1 VLFHFYINPYSLFLL
16 GLSKP
21 LGIAAE
27 TKEHE
32 MSFSENTVLVTDEGD
47 SMKWDYEVL
56 VIGGGPAGLSAAMA
70 LGRLRRSVLVC
81 DDFRPRNLA
90 AAHMHNFA
98 GNEGLSPME
107 WRKKARQDV
116 EQYDT
121 VHFFEGAVTSVVK
134 ISAEFEAT
142 LSSKS
147 SVTVKKVILA
157 YGVQDRLPPIPGMQ
171 ELWGKS
177 AFNCPF
183 CHGFEYRGRRIGV
196 IGNNGALV
204 MRVLPMIF
212 GVTSDITLFT
222 QGKSEL
228 TAEQTEILRRRK
240 VRIVEHPVEKLIYDG
255 DVLHGAIAGGERIEL
270 DAILGGGP
278 PFQMKSDVGESLGCE
293 KNEMGLYKVGEG
305 NRTNV
310 PGVYAAGD
318 SITMQ
323 QSVAGALATGQWAG
337 ATASQD
343 LLNEA
348 FSA

>member
-1 VLFHFYINPYSLFLL
+1 MNWD
-16 GLSKP
+16 
-21 LGIAAE
+21 
-27 TKEHE
+27 HE
-32 MSFSENTVLVTDEGD
+32 A
-47 SMKWDYEVL
+47 L
-56 VIGGGPAGLSAAMA
+56 VIGGGPAGLGAAMA

-81 DDFRPRNLA
+81 DDFRPRNRA

-98 GNEGLSPME
+98 GNEGQSPLE

-121 VHFFEGAVTSVVK
+121 VHFFEGAVASVVK
-134 ISAEFEAT
+134 FDAGFQAT

-147 SVTVKKVILA
+147 SVTAKKVILA
-157 YGVQDRLPPIPGMQ
+157 YGVEDRLPPIPGMK

-177 AFNCPF
+177 VFNCPF
-183 CHGFEYRGRRIGV
+183 CHGFEVRGKRIGV
-196 IGNNGALV
+196 IGNGALA

-222 QGKSEL
+222 QGKNML

-240 VRIVEHPVEKLIYDG
+240 VRIVEHPVEKLIHDG
-255 DVLHGAIAGGERIEL
+255 DALRGAIAGGELIEQ
-270 DAILGGGP
+270 DAILSGGP
-278 PFQMKSDVGESLGCE
+278 PFHIKSDIGERLGCE
-293 KNEMGLYKVGEG
+293 RNEKGLYKVDEG

-323 QSVAGALATGQWAG
+323 QSVVGALSTGQWAG

-348 FSA
+348 FSD

>member
-1 VLFHFYINPYSLFLL
+1 
-16 GLSKP
+16 
-21 LGIAAE
+21 
-27 TKEHE
+27 
-32 MSFSENTVLVTDEGD
+32 MSFSGNITEGGD
-47 SMKWDYEVL
+47 GMKWDHEVL
-56 VIGGGPAGLSAAMA
+56 VIGGGPAGLGAAMA

-98 GNEGLSPME
+98 GHEGLSPLE

-134 ISAEFEAT
+134 IHGGFEAT

-177 AFNCPF
+177 VFQCPF
-183 CHGFEYRGRRIGV
+183 CHGFEYRGRRVGV
-196 IGNNGALV
+196 IANGALA

-222 QGKSEL
+222 HGKSEL
-228 TAEQTEILRRRK
+228 TTEQTEILRRRK
-240 VRIVEHPVEKLIYDG
+240 VRIVEHPVEKLIHDG
-255 DVLHGAIAGGERIEL
+255 DALHGAIAGGELIEQ

-310 PGVYAAGD
+310 PGIYAAGD

-323 QSVAGALATGQWAG
+323 QSVVGALATGQWAG

-343 LLNEA
+343 LLTEA

>member
-1 VLFHFYINPYSLFLL
+1 
-16 GLSKP
+16 
-21 LGIAAE
+21 
-27 TKEHE
+27 
-32 MSFSENTVLVTDEGD
+32 MSFSGNTVLVTDGGD
-47 SMKWDYEVL
+47 GMKWDHEVL
-56 VIGGGPAGLSAAMA
+56 VIGGGPAGLGAAMA
-70 LGRLRRSVLVC
+70 LGRLRRLVLVC

-98 GNEGLSPME
+98 GHEGLSPLE
-107 WRKKARQDV
+107 WGKKARQDV

-134 ISAEFEAT
+134 IHGGFEAT

-147 SVTVKKVILA
+147 SVKVKKVILA
-157 YGVQDRLPPIPGMQ
+157 YGIQDRLLPIPGMQ

-177 AFNCPF
+177 VFNCPF
-183 CHGFEYRGRRIGV
+183 CHGFEYRGRRVGV
-196 IGNNGALV
+196 IANGALA

-222 QGKSEL
+222 HGKSEL

-240 VRIVEHPVEKLIYDG
+240 VRIVEHPVEKMIHDG
-255 DVLHGAIAGGERIEL
+255 NALHGVIAGSELIEQ

-310 PGVYAAGD
+310 PGIYAAGD

-323 QSVAGALATGQWAG
+323 QSVVGALATGQWAG

>member
-1 VLFHFYINPYSLFLL
+1 
-16 GLSKP
+16 
-21 LGIAAE
+21 
-27 TKEHE
+27 
-32 MSFSENTVLVTDEGD
+32 MSFSGNITEGGD
-47 SMKWDYEVL
+47 GMKWDHEVL
-56 VIGGGPAGLSAAMA
+56 VIGGGPAGLGAAMA

-98 GNEGLSPME
+98 GHEGLSPLE

-121 VHFFEGAVTSVVK
+121 VKFFEGAVTSVVK
-134 ISAEFEAT
+134 IHGGFEAT

-177 AFNCPF
+177 VFQCPF
-183 CHGFEYRGRRIGV
+183 CHGFEYRGRRVGV
-196 IGNNGALV
+196 IANGALA

-222 QGKSEL
+222 HGKSEL

-240 VRIVEHPVEKLIYDG
+240 VRIVEHPVEKLIHDE
-255 DVLHGAIAGGERIEL
+255 DALHGAIAGGELIEQ

-310 PGVYAAGD
+310 PGIYAAGD

-323 QSVAGALATGQWAG
+323 QSVVGALATGQWAG

>member
-1 VLFHFYINPYSLFLL
+1 
-16 GLSKP
+16 
-21 LGIAAE
+21 
-27 TKEHE
+27 
-32 MSFSENTVLVTDEGD
+32 
-47 SMKWDYEVL
+47 
-56 VIGGGPAGLSAAMA
+56 MA

-98 GNEGLSPME
+98 GHEGLSPLE

-121 VHFFEGAVTSVVK
+121 VKFFEGAVTSVVK
-134 ISAEFEAT
+134 IHGGFEAT

-177 AFNCPF
+177 VFQCPF
-183 CHGFEYRGRRIGV
+183 CHGFEYRGRRVGV
-196 IGNNGALV
+196 IANGALA

-222 QGKSEL
+222 HGKSEL

-240 VRIVEHPVEKLIYDG
+240 VRIVEHPVEKLIHDG
-255 DVLHGAIAGGERIEL
+255 NALHGAIAGGELIEQ

-310 PGVYAAGD
+310 PGIYAGGD
-318 SITMQ
+318 GMTMQ
-323 QSVAGALATGQWAG
+323 HSVVGALATGQSAG
-337 ATASQD
+337 IAAALD

>member
-1 VLFHFYINPYSLFLL
+1 
-16 GLSKP
+16 
-21 LGIAAE
+21 
-27 TKEHE
+27 
-32 MSFSENTVLVTDEGD
+32 
-47 SMKWDYEVL
+47 MKSDYEVL
-56 VIGGGPAGLSAAMA
+56 VIGGGPAGLGAAMA

-90 AAHMHNFA
+90 AARMHNFA
-98 GNEGLSPME
+98 GHEGLSPLE

-134 ISAEFEAT
+134 IPAGFEAT

-147 SVTVKKVILA
+147 SVAVKKVILA

-177 AFNCPF
+177 VFQCPF
-183 CHGFEYRGRRIGV
+183 CHGFEYRGRRVGV
-196 IGNNGALV
+196 IANGALA

-222 QGKSEL
+222 HGKSEL

-240 VRIVEHPVEKLIYDG
+240 VRIVEHPVEKLIHDG
-255 DVLHGAIAGGERIEL
+255 DALHGAIAGGELIEQ

-310 PGVYAAGD
+310 PGIYAAGD

-323 QSVAGALATGQWAG
+323 QSVVGALATGQWAG

>member
-1 VLFHFYINPYSLFLL
+1 MN
-16 GLSKP
+16 
-21 LGIAAE
+21 
-27 TKEHE
+27 
-32 MSFSENTVLVTDEGD
+32 FSENTV
-47 SMKWDYEVL
+47 KWDHEVL
-56 VIGGGPAGLSAAMA
+56 VIGGGPAGLGAAMS
-70 LGRLRRSVLVC
+70 LGRLQRSVLVC

-98 GNEGLSPME
+98 SHEGQSPLE
-107 WRKKARQDV
+107 WRKKAKKDV

-121 VHFFEGAVTSVVK
+121 VRFFEGAVTAVVK
-134 ISAEFEAT
+134 IPGGFEAT

-147 SVTVKKVILA
+147 LVKIKKVILA
-157 YGVQDRLPPIPGMQ
+157 YGVQDRLPAIPGMQ

-177 AFNCPF
+177 TFTCPF
-183 CHGFEYRGRRIGV
+183 CHGFEYRGRKIGV

-240 VRIVEHPVEKLIYDG
+240 VRIVEHPVEKLIHDG

-318 SITMQ
+318 SMTMQ
-323 QSVAGALATGQWAG
+323 QSVVGALATGQWAG
-337 ATASQD
+337 ASATQD

>member
-1 VLFHFYINPYSLFLL
+1 
-16 GLSKP
+16 
-21 LGIAAE
+21 
-27 TKEHE
+27 
-32 MSFSENTVLVTDEGD
+32 
-47 SMKWDYEVL
+47 MKSDYEVL
-56 VIGGGPAGLSAAMA
+56 IIGGGPAGLGAAMA

-98 GNEGLSPME
+98 GNEGLSPLE

-121 VHFFEGAVTSVVK
+121 VKFFEGAVTSVVK
-134 ISAEFEAT
+134 IPAGFEAT

-177 AFNCPF
+177 VFNCPF
-183 CHGFEYRGRRIGV
+183 CHGFEYRGRRVGV
-196 IGNNGALV
+196 IANGALA

-222 QGKSEL
+222 HGKSEL

-240 VRIVEHPVEKLIYDG
+240 VRIVEHPVEKLIHDE
-255 DVLHGAIAGGERIEL
+255 DALHGAIAGGELIEQ

-278 PFQMKSDVGESLGCE
+278 PFQMKSDVGERLGCE

-310 PGVYAAGD
+310 PGIYAGGD
-318 SITMQ
+318 GMTMQ
-323 QSVAGALATGQWAG
+323 HSVVGALATGQSAG
-337 ATASQD
+337 IAAALD

>member
-1 VLFHFYINPYSLFLL
+1 
-16 GLSKP
+16 
-21 LGIAAE
+21 
-27 TKEHE
+27 
-32 MSFSENTVLVTDEGD
+32 
-47 SMKWDYEVL
+47 MKSDYEVL
-56 VIGGGPAGLSAAMA
+56 VIGGGPAGLGAAMA

-98 GNEGLSPME
+98 GNEGLSPLE

-121 VHFFEGAVTSVVK
+121 VKFFEGAVTSVVK
-134 ISAEFEAT
+134 IHGGFEAT

-177 AFNCPF
+177 VFQCPF
-183 CHGFEYRGRRIGV
+183 CHGFEYRGRRVGV
-196 IGNNGALV
+196 IANGALA

-222 QGKSEL
+222 HGKSEL

-240 VRIVEHPVEKLIYDG
+240 VRIVEHPVEKLIHDG
-255 DVLHGAIAGGERIEL
+255 GGELIEQ

-310 PGVYAAGD
+310 PGIYAAGD

-323 QSVAGALATGQWAG
+323 QSVVGALATGQWAG

>member
-1 VLFHFYINPYSLFLL
+1 
-16 GLSKP
+16 
-21 LGIAAE
+21 
-27 TKEHE
+27 
-32 MSFSENTVLVTDEGD
+32 MSFSGNTVLVTDGGEG
-47 SMKWDYEVL
+47 MKSDHDVL
-56 VIGGGPAGLSAAMA
+56 VIGGGPAGLGAAMA

-98 GNEGLSPME
+98 GHEGLSPLE

-121 VHFFEGAVTSVVK
+121 VKFFEGAVTSVVK
-134 ISAEFEAT
+134 IPAGFEAT

-177 AFNCPF
+177 VFQCPF
-183 CHGFEYRGRRIGV
+183 CHGFEYRGRRVGV
-196 IGNNGALV
+196 IANGALA

-222 QGKSEL
+222 HGKSEL

-240 VRIVEHPVEKLIYDG
+240 VRIVEHPVEKLIHDG
-255 DVLHGAIAGGERIEL
+255 DALHGAIAGGELIEQ

-278 PFQMKSDVGESLGCE
+278 PFQMKSDVGERLGCE
-293 KNEMGLYKVGEG
+293 INEMGLYKVGEG

-310 PGVYAAGD
+310 PGIYAGGD
-318 SITMQ
+318 GMTMQ
-323 QSVAGALATGQWAG
+323 HSVVGALATGQSAG
-337 ATASQD
+337 IAAALD

>member
-1 VLFHFYINPYSLFLL
+1 
-16 GLSKP
+16 
-21 LGIAAE
+21 
-27 TKEHE
+27 
-32 MSFSENTVLVTDEGD
+32 
-47 SMKWDYEVL
+47 MKWDHEVL
-56 VIGGGPAGLSAAMA
+56 VIGGGPAGLGAAMS

-98 GNEGLSPME
+98 GNEGLSPLE

-121 VHFFEGAVTSVVK
+121 VKFFEGAVASVVK
-134 ISAEFEAT
+134 IHGGFEAT
-142 LSSKS
+142 LSIKS
-147 SVTVKKVILA
+147 SVKVKKVILA
-157 YGVQDRLPPIPGMQ
+157 YGVQDRLRPISGMQ

-177 AFNCPF
+177 VFNCPF
-183 CHGFEYRGRRIGV
+183 CHGFEYRGRRVGV
-196 IGNNGALV
+196 ISNGAGA

-222 QGKSEL
+222 HGKSEL

-240 VRIVEHPVEKLIYDG
+240 VRIVEHPVEKLIHDG
-255 DVLHGAIAGGERIEL
+255 NALHGVIAGGELIEQ
-270 DAILGGGP
+270 DAILSGGP
-278 PFQMKSDVGESLGCE
+278 PFHMKSDVGESLGCD
-293 KNEMGLYKVGEG
+293 KNEMGLYQVGEG
-305 NRTNV
+305 HRTNV

-323 QSVAGALATGQWAG
+323 QSVVGALSTGQWAG

-343 LLNEA
+343 LLNEV

>member
-1 VLFHFYINPYSLFLL
+1 
-16 GLSKP
+16 
-21 LGIAAE
+21 
-27 TKEHE
+27 
-32 MSFSENTVLVTDEGD
+32 MSFSGNTVLVTDGGEG
-47 SMKWDYEVL
+47 MKWDHEVL
-56 VIGGGPAGLSAAMA
+56 VIGGGPAGLGAAMA

-98 GNEGLSPME
+98 GNEGLSPLE

-121 VHFFEGAVTSVVK
+121 VKFFEGAVTSVVK
-134 ISAEFEAT
+134 IPAGFEAT

-177 AFNCPF
+177 VFQCPF
-183 CHGFEYRGRRIGV
+183 CHGFEYRGRRVGV
-196 IGNNGALV
+196 IANGALA

-222 QGKSEL
+222 HGKSEL

-240 VRIVEHPVEKLIYDG
+240 VRIVEHPVEKLIHDG
-255 DVLHGAIAGGERIEL
+255 DALHGAIAGGELIEQ

-278 PFQMKSDVGESLGCE
+278 PFQMKSDVGERLGCE

-310 PGVYAAGD
+310 PGIYAGGD
-318 SITMQ
+318 GMTMQ
-323 QSVAGALATGQWAG
+323 HSVVGALATGQSAG
-337 ATASQD
+337 IAAALD

>member
-1 VLFHFYINPYSLFLL
+1 
-16 GLSKP
+16 
-21 LGIAAE
+21 
-27 TKEHE
+27 
-32 MSFSENTVLVTDEGD
+32 
-47 SMKWDYEVL
+47 MKSDYEVL
-56 VIGGGPAGLSAAMA
+56 IIGGGPAGLGAAMA

-98 GNEGLSPME
+98 GNEGQSPLE
-107 WRKKARQDV
+107 WRKKARHDV

-121 VHFFEGAVTSVVK
+121 VKFFEGAVTSVVK
-134 ISAEFEAT
+134 IPAGFEAT

-177 AFNCPF
+177 VFQCPF
-183 CHGFEYRGRRIGV
+183 CHGFEYQGRRVGV
-196 IGNNGALV
+196 IANGALA

-222 QGKSEL
+222 HGKSEL

-240 VRIVEHPVEKLIYDG
+240 VRIVEHPVEKLIHDG
-255 DVLHGAIAGGERIEL
+255 NALHGAIAGGELIEQ

-310 PGVYAAGD
+310 PGIYAAGD

-323 QSVAGALATGQWAG
+323 QSVVGALATGQWAG

>member
-1 VLFHFYINPYSLFLL
+1 
-16 GLSKP
+16 
-21 LGIAAE
+21 
-27 TKEHE
+27 
-32 MSFSENTVLVTDEGD
+32 
-47 SMKWDYEVL
+47 
-56 VIGGGPAGLSAAMA
+56 
-70 LGRLRRSVLVC
+70 
-81 DDFRPRNLA
+81 
-90 AAHMHNFA
+90 MHNFA
-98 GNEGLSPME
+98 GHEGLSPLE

-121 VHFFEGAVTSVVK
+121 VTFFEGTVTSVVK
-134 ISAEFEAT
+134 IPAGFEAT

-177 AFNCPF
+177 VFQCPF
-183 CHGFEYRGRRIGV
+183 CHGFEYRGRRVGV
-196 IGNNGALV
+196 IANGASA

-222 QGKSEL
+222 HGKSEL

-240 VRIVEHPVEKLIYDG
+240 VRIVEHPVEKLIHDG
-255 DVLHGAIAGGERIEL
+255 NALHGAIAAGELIEQ

-278 PFQMKSDVGESLGCE
+278 PFQMKSDVGESLGCD

-310 PGVYAAGD
+310 PGIYAAGD

-323 QSVAGALATGQWAG
+323 QSVVGALATGQWAG

>member
-1 VLFHFYINPYSLFLL
+1 
-16 GLSKP
+16 
-21 LGIAAE
+21 
-27 TKEHE
+27 
-32 MSFSENTVLVTDEGD
+32 
-47 SMKWDYEVL
+47 
-56 VIGGGPAGLSAAMA
+56 
-70 LGRLRRSVLVC
+70 
-81 DDFRPRNLA
+81 
-90 AAHMHNFA
+90 MHNFA
-98 GNEGLSPME
+98 GNEGLSPLE

-121 VHFFEGAVTSVVK
+121 VKFFEGAVTSVVK
-134 ISAEFEAT
+134 IHGGFEAT

-177 AFNCPF
+177 VFQCPF
-183 CHGFEYRGRRIGV
+183 CHGFEYRGRRVGV
-196 IGNNGALV
+196 IANGALA

-222 QGKSEL
+222 HGKSEL

-240 VRIVEHPVEKLIYDG
+240 VRIVEHPVEKLIHDG
-255 DVLHGAIAGGERIEL
+255 NALHGAIAGGELIEQ

-310 PGVYAAGD
+310 PGIYAAGD

-323 QSVAGALATGQWAG
+323 QSVVGALATGQSAG
-337 ATASQD
+337 IAVALD

>member
-1 VLFHFYINPYSLFLL
+1 
-16 GLSKP
+16 
-21 LGIAAE
+21 
-27 TKEHE
+27 
-32 MSFSENTVLVTDEGD
+32 MSFSGNITEGGD
-47 SMKWDYEVL
+47 GMKWDHEVL
-56 VIGGGPAGLSAAMA
+56 VIGGGPAGLGAAMA

-98 GNEGLSPME
+98 GNEGLSPLE

-121 VHFFEGAVTSVVK
+121 VKFFEGAVTSVVK
-134 ISAEFEAT
+134 IPAGFEAT

-177 AFNCPF
+177 VFQCPF
-183 CHGFEYRGRRIGV
+183 CHGFEYRGRRVGV
-196 IGNNGALV
+196 IANGALA

-222 QGKSEL
+222 HGKSEL

-240 VRIVEHPVEKLIYDG
+240 VRIVEHPVEKLIHDG
-255 DVLHGAIAGGERIEL
+255 DALHGAIAGGELIEQ

-310 PGVYAAGD
+310 PGIYAAGD

-323 QSVAGALATGQWAG
+323 QSVVGALATGQWAG

>member
-1 VLFHFYINPYSLFLL
+1 
-16 GLSKP
+16 
-21 LGIAAE
+21 
-27 TKEHE
+27 
-32 MSFSENTVLVTDEGD
+32 
-47 SMKWDYEVL
+47 MKSDYEVL
-56 VIGGGPAGLSAAMA
+56 VIGGGPAGLGAAMA

-98 GNEGLSPME
+98 GNEGLSPLE

-121 VHFFEGAVTSVVK
+121 VKFFEGAVTSVVK
-134 ISAEFEAT
+134 IHGGFEAT

-177 AFNCPF
+177 VFQCPF
-183 CHGFEYRGRRIGV
+183 CHGFEYRGRRVGV
-196 IGNNGALV
+196 IANGALA

-222 QGKSEL
+222 HGKSEL

-240 VRIVEHPVEKLIYDG
+240 VRIVEHPVEKLIHDG
-255 DVLHGAIAGGERIEL
+255 NALHGAIAGGELIEQ

-310 PGVYAAGD
+310 PGIYAAGD

-323 QSVAGALATGQWAG
+323 QSVVGALATGQ
-337 ATASQD
+337 
-343 LLNEA
+343 
-348 FSA
+348 FSLALRS

>member
-1 VLFHFYINPYSLFLL
+1 
-16 GLSKP
+16 
-21 LGIAAE
+21 
-27 TKEHE
+27 
-32 MSFSENTVLVTDEGD
+32 
-47 SMKWDYEVL
+47 MKSDYEVL
-56 VIGGGPAGLSAAMA
+56 VIGGGPAGLGAAMA

-98 GNEGLSPME
+98 GNEGLSPLE

-121 VHFFEGAVTSVVK
+121 VKFFEGAVTSVVK
-134 ISAEFEAT
+134 IPAGFEAT

-147 SVTVKKVILA
+147 SVAVKKVILA

-177 AFNCPF
+177 VFQCPF
-183 CHGFEYRGRRIGV
+183 CHGFEYRGRRVGV
-196 IGNNGALV
+196 IANGALA

-222 QGKSEL
+222 HGKSEL

-240 VRIVEHPVEKLIYDG
+240 VRIVEHPVEKLIHDG
-255 DVLHGAIAGGERIEL
+255 NALHGAIAGGELIEQ

-293 KNEMGLYKVGEG
+293 KNEVGLYKVGEG

-310 PGVYAAGD
+310 PGIYAGGD
-318 SITMQ
+318 GMTMQ
-323 QSVAGALATGQWAG
+323 HSVLGALATGQSAG
-337 ATASQD
+337 IAAALD

>member
-1 VLFHFYINPYSLFLL
+1 
-16 GLSKP
+16 
-21 LGIAAE
+21 
-27 TKEHE
+27 
-32 MSFSENTVLVTDEGD
+32 
-47 SMKWDYEVL
+47 MKSDYEVL
-56 VIGGGPAGLSAAMA
+56 IIGGGPAGLGAAMA

-98 GNEGLSPME
+98 GHEGLSPLE

-121 VHFFEGAVTSVVK
+121 VKFFEGAVTSVVK
-134 ISAEFEAT
+134 IHGGFEAT

-177 AFNCPF
+177 VFQCPF
-183 CHGFEYRGRRIGV
+183 CHGFEYRGRRVGV
-196 IGNNGALV
+196 IANGALA

-222 QGKSEL
+222 HGKSEL

-240 VRIVEHPVEKLIYDG
+240 VRIVEHPVEKLIHDE
-255 DVLHGAIAGGERIEL
+255 DALHGAIAGGELIEQ

-310 PGVYAAGD
+310 PGIYAAGD

-323 QSVAGALATGQWAG
+323 QSVVGALATGQWAG

>member
-1 VLFHFYINPYSLFLL
+1 
-16 GLSKP
+16 
-21 LGIAAE
+21 
-27 TKEHE
+27 
-32 MSFSENTVLVTDEGD
+32 
-47 SMKWDYEVL
+47 MKSDYEVL
-56 VIGGGPAGLSAAMA
+56 IIGGGPAGLGAAMA

-98 GNEGLSPME
+98 GNEGLSPLE

-121 VHFFEGAVTSVVK
+121 VKFFEGAVTSVVK
-134 ISAEFEAT
+134 IHGGFEAT

-177 AFNCPF
+177 VFQCPF
-183 CHGFEYRGRRIGV
+183 CHGFEYRGRRVGV
-196 IGNNGALV
+196 IANGALA

-222 QGKSEL
+222 HGKSEL

-240 VRIVEHPVEKLIYDG
+240 VRIVEHPVEKLIHDG
-255 DVLHGAIAGGERIEL
+255 NALHGAIAGGELIEQ

-310 PGVYAAGD
+310 PGIYAAGD

-323 QSVAGALATGQWAG
+323 QSVVGALATGQSAG
-337 ATASQD
+337 IAVALD

>member
-1 VLFHFYINPYSLFLL
+1 M
-16 GLSKP
+16 
-21 LGIAAE
+21 E
-27 TKEHE
+27 
-32 MSFSENTVLVTDEGD
+32 
-47 SMKWDYEVL
+47 WDHEVL
-56 VIGGGPAGLSAAMA
+56 VIGGGPAGLGAAMS

-98 GNEGLSPME
+98 SQEGLSPLE

-116 EQYDT
+116 EKYDT
-121 VHFFEGAVTSVVK
+121 IKFFEGAVTSVVK
-134 ISAEFEAT
+134 LNGGFEAT

-147 SVTVKKVILA
+147 SVKSKKVILA
-157 YGVQDRLPPIPGMQ
+157 YGVQDRLPVIPGMQ

-177 AFNCPF
+177 VFHCPF
-183 CHGFEYRGRRIGV
+183 CHAYEHRGERMGV
-196 IGNNGALV
+196 LANGPAAIRFV
-204 MRVLPMIF
+204 PMIF
-212 GVTSDITLFT
+212 GVTSNITLFT
-222 QGKSEL
+222 HGKSEL
-228 TAEQTEILRRRK
+228 TAEQTENFRRKK
-240 VRIVEHPVEKLIYDG
+240 VRIVEHPVEKMIHDG
-255 DVLHGAIAGGERIEL
+255 NALHGVIAGGERIEL

-278 PFQMKSDVGESLGCE
+278 MPFQMKSHIGESLGCE
-293 KNEMGLYKVGEG
+293 KNEKGLYKVDEG

-323 QSVAGALATGQWAG
+323 HAVVGALSTGQWAG